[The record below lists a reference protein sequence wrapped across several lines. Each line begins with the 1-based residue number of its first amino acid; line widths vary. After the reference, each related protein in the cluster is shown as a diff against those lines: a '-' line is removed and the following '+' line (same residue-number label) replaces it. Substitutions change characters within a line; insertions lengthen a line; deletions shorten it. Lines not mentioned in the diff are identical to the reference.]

1 MNELCKGRVQNEKG
15 GMEEDRG
22 REGQEKKQ

>member
-15 GMEEDRG
+15 GMDEDRR